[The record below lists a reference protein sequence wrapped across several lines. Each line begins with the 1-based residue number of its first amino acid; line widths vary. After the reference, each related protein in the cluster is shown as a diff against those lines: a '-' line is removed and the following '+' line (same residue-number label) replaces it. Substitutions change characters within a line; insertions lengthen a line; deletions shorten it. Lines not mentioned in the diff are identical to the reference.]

1 MNPVRIVF
9 FEHVEGA
16 LDYMKGLLFRP
27 FNAHVWFTLG
37 VSGWLSMIGQTSFGS
52 NFPTNFFSG
61 NEDFSGV
68 AGVGDYILE
77 NFATIVT
84 IAAIASVF
92 ILALWA
98 VLAWL
103 SARGKFMF
111 LDNLVYRRS
120 LVSEPWRD
128 FQAEGNS
135 FFVWSFVFGLISTVV
150 SLALAAGALIA
161 GWSLF
166 RGYVPGDFLF
176 FDDILPLLPI
186 DVAQA
191 VFAATLLL
199 FVVWLAVSGFIYMSL
214 EDFIIPIMY
223 KRRIGASEAWR
234 VYLPLVRTHSGAF
247 LLYWFG
253 KGLLGIAASFVILL
267 AVVGTCCIYG
277 CFLAFPYLNGVAML
291 PILVAFRWFSLLYLR
306 QFGPDFDALSG
317 PASASAPPPPVF
329 ERPGESTA
337 GAGDPDNPYNPYR

>member
-1 MNPVRIVF
+1 MNPARIVF
-9 FEHVEGA
+9 FEHVEVA
-16 LDYMKGLLFRP
+16 LEYMKGLLFRP

-37 VSGWLSMIGQTSFGS
+37 VSAWLSMIGQSGFGS
-52 NFPTNFFSG
+52 NLPTNFLSG
-61 NEDFSGV
+61 NEDFSDL
-68 AGVGDYILE
+68 AGVGDYVLE
-77 NFATIVT
+77 NLSLIVT
-84 IAAIASVF
+84 IAGIAGVF
-92 ILALWA
+92 ILALSA

-128 FQAEGNS
+128 FQAEGDS
-135 FFVWSFVFGLISTVV
+135 FFIWSFVFGLV
-150 SLALAAGALIA
+150 SLTITFALIGGGFIA

-166 RGYVPGDFLF
+166 RGYAPGDFLF
-176 FDDILPLLPI
+176 LDDLLPLLPI

-191 VFAATLLL
+191 VFAATILL
-199 FVVWLAVSGFIYMSL
+199 FVIWLAVAGFVNMSL
-214 EDFIIPIMY
+214 DDFIVPIMY
-223 KRRIGASEAWR
+223 KRRIRAGEAWR
-234 VYLPLVRTHSGAF
+234 VYLPLVQTHSGAL

-277 CFLAFPYLNGVAML
+277 CLLAFPYLNGVAML

-306 QFGPDFDALSG
+306 QFGAEFDALSG
-317 PASASAPPPPVF
+317 PNSAPAPPAPVF
-329 ERPGESTA
+329 ERPGES